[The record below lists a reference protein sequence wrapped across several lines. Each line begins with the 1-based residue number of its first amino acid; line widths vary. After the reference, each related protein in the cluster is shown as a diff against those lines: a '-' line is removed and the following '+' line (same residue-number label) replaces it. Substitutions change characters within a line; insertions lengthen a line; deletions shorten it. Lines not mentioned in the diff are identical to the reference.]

1 MNERTQQRFVPHGAL
16 AIHPKA
22 FGALFDVIGATPPT
36 LSDVGVAVVSV
47 RGPLMHHADYC
58 FDSYEGLKA
67 RMREALALNPR
78 AILLD
83 IDSPGG
89 LVSGAFDTARELRA
103 MCNTANVE
111 LRAHVEAQATSA
123 AYAMASAASWI
134 GVSRSASIGSIGVI
148 DTLIDATAQNEM
160 NGVKVQLVTSGARK
174 ADGNP
179 DAPLNADAIAATQE
193 RVESL
198 ARMFFELV
206 VDHGWGGDVESVAAL
221 EAAVL
226 TGEQAVAA
234 GLASAIATRQQSL
247 ALDALAPDAE
257 ATETGTGET
266 QMATPMEDAVAS
278 LRKMAEGDNEEDAKR
293 ARAALASLE
302 SDDDESA
309 EDDEKDESAEDDK
322 EDEPAED
329 DEKDESAEDDKED
342 AKASAS
348 ALRIATQALAKV
360 HTMEANAAKARAS
373 AERAELIA
381 SRADFGDDL
390 IAVLSSPKT
399 PLATVREMCA
409 NLAKGPTRTGR
420 SAAAAM
426 ATGTRGAT
434 QGDGSASRLAPE
446 HKSALDLQMGLV
458 KMTTETVSDSHR
470 LTFGAARAMT
480 AAEAEK
486 GKR

>member
-322 EDEPAED
+322 ED
-329 DEKDESAEDDKED
+329 